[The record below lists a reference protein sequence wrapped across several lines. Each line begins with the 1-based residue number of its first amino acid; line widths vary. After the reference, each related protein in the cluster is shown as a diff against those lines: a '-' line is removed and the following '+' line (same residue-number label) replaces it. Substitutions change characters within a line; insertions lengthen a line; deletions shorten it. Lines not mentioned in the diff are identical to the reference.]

1 MLLYFV
7 SIVLPPIGPFAK
19 VGCGAAFW
27 ISIAL
32 TILGWIPGV
41 IYAWCEYSL
50 SLRWIVRGNADD
62 APQISSP
69 SMDESE

>member
-1 MLLYFV
+1 MAGTQSTGGDMLLYFL
-7 SIVLPPIGPFAK
+7 SIILPPIGPFAK

-41 IYAWCEYSL
+41 IYAWYIISKYGRE
-50 SLRWIVRGNADD
+50 RVRY
-62 APQISSP
+62 
-69 SMDESE
+69 